1 MRLGRRQ
8 RDVLAAAAAGK
19 AYAWHSGQGRMAV
32 AGVEDVYGDE
42 VLERLLDLDLVAPGE
57 TRGVNGY
64 DLVLTDA
71 GREALDG

>member
-19 AYAWHSGQGRMAV
+19 AHAWHSGQGRMAV
-32 AGVEDVYGDE
+32 SGIEEVYGDD
-42 VLERLLDLDLVAPGE
+42 VLERLLELDLVAPGE
-57 TRGVNGY
+57 TRGVNAY

-71 GREALDG
+71 GREALGG